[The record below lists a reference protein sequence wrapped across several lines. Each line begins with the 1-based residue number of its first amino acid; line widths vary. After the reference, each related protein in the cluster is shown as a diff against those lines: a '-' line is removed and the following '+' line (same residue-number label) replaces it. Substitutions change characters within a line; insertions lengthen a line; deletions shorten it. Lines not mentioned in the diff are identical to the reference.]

1 MEHNPQDSF
10 DAAGAGASPTPAPP
24 PVGDLPGAAERV
36 PAREGR
42 MEQRT
47 DTTRDT
53 ASQTADQAKQK
64 VNQVAD
70 QAKRKASEAA
80 EQAKRRAGQ
89 ARERADQLKMTLADK
104 LDAGAGKLR
113 QKTASAADE
122 LESSAGGD
130 GATTVAQKQKMDKVG
145 NAVASGMEGTAH
157 WLRTADMDS
166 IRGDI
171 EHQVRTNPGRSLL
184 VALGL
189 GYVLARMFRGGSSEG

>member
-1 MEHNPQDSF
+1 MD
-10 DAAGAGASPTPAPP
+10 
-24 PVGDLPGAAERV
+24 ERI
-36 PAREGR
+36 
-42 MEQRT
+42 
-47 DTTRDT
+47 DTTRDKVN
-53 ASQTADQAKQK
+53 QTADQAKQK
-64 VNQVAD
+64 VTQVAD

-80 EQAKRRAGQ
+80 EQAKQRAGQ
-89 ARERADQLKMTLADK
+89 ARERADQLKRTLADK

-113 QKTASAADE
+113 QKTARTADE
-122 LESSAGGD
+122 LEPSAGGD

-145 NAVASGMEGTAH
+145 SAVASGMEGTAN
-157 WLRTADMDS
+157 WLRNTDLDS